1 MEKKENPMN
10 HFNSPSPRHF
20 HQRFSFRGLAV
31 AAVIGVCGMVGSV
44 AVQAQATAGHI
55 FGKAPAG
62 DTVRAKSTTTG
73 LQRHV
78 EVDAKGR
85 YSISALPVGV
95 YTVTLEENGKPVV
108 KHLNVGVIVN
118 RGIKVDFDCTQGQCG
133 QAAENR

>member
-1 MEKKENPMN
+1 MN
-10 HFNSPSPRHF
+10 DFSSSSPRRF

-31 AAVIGVCGMVGSV
+31 AAVIGACGMVGSA

-85 YSISALPVGV
+85 YTLSALPVGV

-133 QAAENR
+133 QLADNH

>member
-1 MEKKENPMN
+1 MN
-10 HFNSPSPRHF
+10 DFSSPSPRRF

-31 AAVIGVCGMVGSV
+31 AAVIGACGMVGS
-44 AVQAQATAGHI
+44 APVQAQATAGHI
-55 FGKAPAG
+55 LGKAPAG

-85 YSISALPVGV
+85 YTLSALPVGV

-133 QAAENR
+133 QLADNH

>member
-10 HFNSPSPRHF
+10 HFSSPSPRHY

-62 DTVRAKSTTTG
+62 DTVRAKSTTNG
-73 LQRHV
+73 MQRHV

-85 YSISALPVGV
+85 YMLSALPVGV

-108 KHLNVGVIVN
+108 KHPNVGVIVN

-133 QAAENR
+133 QLADNH